1 MKYFFLIVLLAFA
14 IGPLVRAQVVYE
26 DFESGAPSLN
36 WIGLNGTFD
45 GAIAN
50 PDKSGINTSNYVG
63 SYTNNPN
70 YDFCFALYTF
80 ANPLDIS
87 EFNQFKM
94 KIWSPTAP
102 AKALLKLEGPGGP
115 PVEKFVDITVANQ
128 WVEYTFDLS
137 AGASYTHL
145 KTILVSFNSF
155 VLGDSKTYYFDDIVA
170 VRSERCYET
179 FEGSSDIN
187 WIGLNGAFN
196 GAIANPGPNQVNS
209 TATVGSFTNNPNF
222 DFNFAFGTIATGPI
236 DLSVFNQFALDVWL
250 PSPASVL
257 FKLEGTGQAL
267 EKVKYVPVGGAWQ
280 RITFD
285 MSGAAGFTT
294 INKILIVFNPGKTGD
309 DKTYY
314 FDNLCAYPNTC
325 QGTTPNPDII
335 DDFECNRNAAYALGW
350 DSLSVVK
357 NPFPTGDNNSAKV
370 GRWNDPA
377 GPGTEWAALVIANPV
392 PIDLTQRTE
401 FSVQVWAPKTG
412 KLLLKL
418 EGGPNPPKE
427 VFVDITEINK
437 WVTAKADFGD
447 QAGKGH
453 TRWVLFFNAGV
464 NGEPGD
470 VYYFDNVKLAAPA
483 EAPPIEDFENGLS
496 LGWQPLDQN
505 TALHGTFNAPTPNPN
520 PNSINNSPN
529 VGCYTKGSS
538 PFSTLQAFSLT
549 AFDLSKLPQFNVD
562 VLSPASGGKVT
573 MQLSSPTQGNKSA
586 EATVTTPGQWETLN
600 FDFSAFDNITD
611 FIEMRFLFNAGTA
624 AAGQTWCLDNVRQ
637 SKATVDP
644 CVGTVPIPNIID
656 DFECQRNFTQI
667 FYGASDLKVVNNP
680 HLRPENGSLKVGEY
694 KDPAGPGTEFA
705 GIGYEFAAPPDLSVY
720 NQLQLQVWSPFN
732 DVPFLF
738 KLEGGPT
745 PVEIFDTL
753 RGGANRWHRFNID
766 FSKHIGTQNTKLV
779 IFVNVLS
786 ATGGG
791 TYYIDNIRWARAGY
805 NGCIADYEK
814 PQTSITNFRYFANGS
829 LEQTGYQFEIV
840 DNPNPSGI
848 NTSSKVGKFVKAGDA
863 LPFAGM
869 YADLEAPIDWKGVK
883 QVRAKVLM
891 DHIGNFAVKVEGDAV
906 NGFFLEIPVANTKI
920 NSWEE
925 LTFDF
930 SAVPDNSEFKR
941 LTIFFDLGI
950 NATGQNVTSYFDDL
964 VIGNGACT
972 SVSVWQ
978 PLPLEPM
985 KVSPNPTNQWLRVEN
1000 FDNVTRLAITDL
1012 VGRRVAEVNTSG
1024 DQRTDLDVSQLP
1036 AGIYVLTGFN
1046 AYGLPV
1052 GVAKFIK
1059 N

>member
-1 MKYFFLIVLLAFA
+1 MKHFFLIVLLAFA

-70 YDFCFALYTF
+70 FDFCFALYTF
-80 ANPLDIS
+80 PNPLDIS

-115 PVEKFVDITVANQ
+115 AVEKFVDITVANQ

-170 VRSERCYET
+170 ERPERCYET

-325 QGTTPNPDII
+325 EGATLNPDII

-483 EAPPIEDFENGLS
+483 EAPPIEDFESGLS

-520 PNSINNSPN
+520 PNSVNNSAN

-611 FIEMRFLFNAGTA
+611 FIEMRFIFNAGNA
-624 AAGQTWCLDNVRQ
+624 APGQTWCLDNVRQ

-805 NGCIADYEK
+805 NGCIADYEN

-829 LEQTGYQFEIV
+829 LEQAGYQFEVV

-1046 AYGLPV
+1046 AYGLPI

>member
-1 MKYFFLIVLLAFA
+1 MKNIFLIALLTLTL
-14 IGPLVRAQVVYE
+14 GPIARAQVIYE
-26 DFESGAPSLN
+26 DFESGAPTLS
-36 WIGLNGTFD
+36 WTGLNGTFN
-45 GAIAN
+45 GAISN
-50 PDKSGINTSNYVG
+50 PDKSGINTSNFVG

-70 YDFCFALYTF
+70 FDFCFALHTF
-80 ANPLDIS
+80 STPLDIS

-102 AKALLKLEGPGGP
+102 SKALLKLEGPGGP

-155 VLGDSKTYYFDDIVA
+155 VLGDDKTYYFDDIVA
-170 VRSERCYET
+170 VRAERCYET
-179 FEGSSDIN
+179 FEGGSNIT
-187 WIGLNGAFN
+187 WIGLNGTFN
-196 GAIANPGPNQVNS
+196 GAIANPAPNVVNS
-209 TATVGSFTNNPNF
+209 TAAVGSFTNNPNF
-222 DFNFAFGTIATGPI
+222 DFNFAFGTIGSGPI
-236 DLSVFNQFALDVWL
+236 DLSVYNQFAIDVWV
-250 PSPASVL
+250 PQPTSVL

-267 EKVKYVPVGGAWQ
+267 EKVKYVPVANAWQ
-280 RITFD
+280 RLTFD
-285 MSGAAGFTT
+285 MSAAASYNT
-294 INKILIVFNPGKTGD
+294 ITKILIVFNPGKTGD

-325 QGTTPNPDII
+325 VGIVPDLDVI

-350 DSLSVVK
+350 DSLSVAK
-357 NPFPTGDNNSAKV
+357 NPYPSADNSSAKV

-377 GPGTEWAALVIANPV
+377 GPGTEWAALVIANPM
-392 PIDLTQRTE
+392 PIDLSQRTQ
-401 FSVQVWAPKTG
+401 FSVQVWSPKAG
-412 KLLLKL
+412 NLLLKL

-427 VFVDITEINK
+427 VFVPMEPNK
-437 WVTAKADFGD
+437 WMTAKADFGD

-470 VYYFDNVKLAAPA
+470 VYYFDNVKLSAPS
-483 EAPPIEDFENGLS
+483 EAVIEDFENGIS

-505 TALHGTFNAPTPNPN
+505 TALHGTFNGPTPNPN
-520 PNSINNSPN
+520 PNSVNNSPN
-529 VGCYTKGSS
+529 VGCYAKGSS

-549 AFDLSKLPQFNVD
+549 PFDLSVFPQFNVD

-586 EATVTTPGQWETLN
+586 EATVITPGQWETLN
-600 FDFSAFDNITD
+600 FDFSAFNNIQD
-611 FIEMRFLFNAGTA
+611 FSEVRFIFNAGTA
-624 AAGQTWCLDNVRQ
+624 SPGQTWCIDNLRQ

-644 CVGTVPIPNIID
+644 CIGVVPIPNIID
-656 DFECQRNFTQI
+656 DFECQRNFVQI
-667 FYGASDLKVVNNP
+667 FYGASDIKAVNNP
-680 HLRPENGSLKVGEY
+680 HLAPENGSLKVGEY

-705 GIGYEFAAPPDLSVY
+705 GIGYEFAAPPDLSTY
-720 NQLQLQVWSPFN
+720 NQLQLQIWSPFSN
-732 DVPFLF
+732 VPFLF
-738 KLEGGPT
+738 KLEDGDT
-745 PVEIFDTL
+745 PIEIFDTL
-753 RGGANRWHRFNID
+753 KSANRWHRFNID
-766 FSKHIGTQNTKLV
+766 FSKYIGTKNKKLI

-786 ATGGG
+786 PTGGG
-791 TYYIDNIRWARAGY
+791 TYYIDNVRWARAGY
-805 NGCIADYEK
+805 NGCIADYQS

-829 LEQTGYQFEIV
+829 LEQAGYQFEIV
-840 DNPNPSGI
+840 DNPNPSGL

-869 YADLEAPIDWKGVK
+869 YADLEAPIAWKGNK
-883 QVRAKVLM
+883 RVRAKVLM

-906 NGFFLEIPVANTKI
+906 NGAFLEIPVPNTKI
-920 NSWEE
+920 NAWEE

-950 NATGQNVTSYFDDL
+950 NATGQNVTSYFDDI
-964 VIGNGACT
+964 VIGDGACT
-972 SVSVWQ
+972 TVSVWQ

-985 KVSPNPTNQWLRVEN
+985 KVWPNPAQQWLRVEN
-1000 FDNVTRLAITDL
+1000 FDHIVRITITDL
-1012 VGRRVAEVNTSG
+1012 MGRRVAEVNTLG
-1024 DQRTDLDVSQLP
+1024 DWLTDIDVSQF
-1036 AGIYVLTGFN
+1036 ASGVYQLTGFN
-1046 AYGLPV
+1046 AQGLPV
-1052 GVAKFIK
+1052 GMAKFVK
-1059 N
+1059 H